1 MRTCEWHC
9 EESVP
14 SHQDIRFW
22 KIFWV
27 DATNSETISL
37 SYRDIAYG
45 PDAQSSRVED
55 SVESVLRWISTIS
68 RQNNCLLVFDNADC
82 GPDVLLKYMPRGNWG
97 NILITSR
104 NPNMRLNISPD
115 AWVEVQEME
124 EEDAISLLMK
134 TACLDT
140 SSQELKQVSGLIV
153 ARLCHLPL
161 AVDQAGAAIA
171 SGLCDINGYL
181 KMYSDC
187 RLSLMDHPSFKGA
200 SEYGRAVYATWDV
213 SFATLE
219 VQATEENHQSAH
231 AAITVLKIFAFLH
244 HENIGEEIFL
254 RAAEAS
260 GSGSVDGESN
270 YLDDQLL
277 KLNKEGQWDPMTFKE
292 GIQVLLGLSL
302 VKKGESGRVYF
313 VHPLVHAWSRD
324 RMAPEEQKLKCSS
337 ARGLLSKSITFE
349 MASEDY
355 AFRRTLL
362 AHIQANCQHGTEV
375 GIGKNYDGYE
385 YTKFALVQYEAGYW
399 KEAEELQ
406 VQVMETRKRTFGAEH
421 PDTLTSMNNLAS
433 TYMNQGRLKDAEEL
447 QVQVMETRNRMF
459 GAEHP
464 DTLTSMGN
472 LASTYRNQGKWKD
485 AEELEVQVMETRKRI
500 LGTEHPDT
508 LTSMSNLAS
517 TYWNQGRLKDAEE
530 LEVQVMKTRK
540 RILGAEHPDT
550 LTSMSHLASTYRK
563 QERWKD
569 AEELEAQVMETSL
582 RMLGAEHPD
591 TLTSM
596 SNLASTYW
604 NQGRWKDA
612 EELQVQVMETNLR
625 MLGAEHPSTLTS
637 MSNLASTYR
646 NQGRWKDA
654 EELQVQVMEASLR
667 MLGSEH
673 PDTLTSMSNLAST
686 YRNQGRWKDAEELQV
701 QVMETSLR
709 MLGAEHPDTL
719 TSMSNLAATYMNQGR
734 WKDAEELEVK
744 GMETSLRMLGAE
756 HPDTLASMN
765 NLAATYKNQ
774 GRWKDAEK
782 LQVQVMETSL
792 RTLGAE
798 HPDTLTSMSN
808 LASTYK
814 NQGRWKDAEKLQVQ
828 VMETSLRTLGAEHPD
843 TLTSMRSLAS
853 TYWNQKRSKDAVSA
867 PYISK

>member
-104 NPNMRLNISPD
+104 NPNMRLNVSPD

-213 SFATLE
+213 SFVTLE
-219 VQATEENHQSAH
+219 AQATEENSQSAN
-231 AAITVLKIFAFLH
+231 AAITVLKIFAFFH
-244 HENIGEEIFL
+244 HEKIGEEIFL
-254 RAAEAS
+254 RAAEATRS
-260 GSGSVDGESN
+260 GSIDGESN
-270 YLDDQLL
+270 CLDDQLL
-277 KLNKEGQWDPMTFKE
+277 KLNKGGQWDPMPFKE
-292 GIQVLLGLSL
+292 GIQVLLRLSL
-302 VKKGESGRVYF
+302 IKKGESGRVYF

-324 RMAPEEQKLKCSS
+324 RMAPEEQKFRCSS
-337 ARGLLSKSITFE
+337 ARGLLSQSITFK

-355 AFRRTLL
+355 TFRRTLL
-362 AHIQANCQHGTEV
+362 THIKANCQHGTEV
-375 GIGKNYDGYE
+375 GIGNNYDGYE

-399 KEAEELQ
+399 KEAEELE
-406 VQVMETRKRTFGAEH
+406 VQVMETRKRILGTAH

-433 TYMNQGRLKDAEEL
+433 TYRKQGRWKEAEEL
-447 QVQVMETRNRMF
+447 QV
-459 GAEHP
+459 
-464 DTLTSMGN
+464 
-472 LASTYRNQGKWKD
+472 
-485 AEELEVQVMETRKRI
+485 
-500 LGTEHPDT
+500 
-508 LTSMSNLAS
+508 
-517 TYWNQGRLKDAEE
+517 
-530 LEVQVMKTRK
+530 
-540 RILGAEHPDT
+540 
-550 LTSMSHLASTYRK
+550 
-563 QERWKD
+563 
-569 AEELEAQVMETSL
+569 QVMETSL

-591 TLTSM
+591 TLIGM
-596 SNLASTYW
+596 SNLACTYW
-604 NQGRWKDA
+604 K
-612 EELQVQVMETNLR
+612 
-625 MLGAEHPSTLTS
+625 
-637 MSNLASTYR
+637 
-646 NQGRWKDA
+646 
-654 EELQVQVMEASLR
+654 
-667 MLGSEH
+667 
-673 PDTLTSMSNLAST
+673 
-686 YRNQGRWKDAEELQV
+686 QGRWKDAEELQV

-719 TSMSNLAATYMNQGR
+719 TSMSNLAATYWNQGMWKDAEELEVQVMETRKRMLGAEHPDTLTSMSNLAYTYRNQGRWKDAEELEVQAMETRKRMLGAEHPETLTSISNLASIYRNQGKWKDAEELQVQVMETSLRMLGAEHPDTLTSMSNLASTYMNQGRWKDAEELEVKGMETSLRMLGAEHPDTLASISNLAATYMNQGR

-765 NLAATYKNQ
+765 NLAATYWKQ
-774 GRWKDAEK
+774 GRWKHAEK

>member
-37 SYRDIAYG
+37 SYRDIAHD

-55 SVESVLRWISTIS
+55 FVESVLRWISTIS
-68 RQNNCLLVFDNADC
+68 RQHNCLLVFDNADC
-82 GPDVLLKYMPRGNWG
+82 GPDVLPKYMPQGNWG

-104 NPNMRLNISPD
+104 NPNMRLNVSLD
-115 AWVEVQEME
+115 AWVEVQEMG

-134 TACLDT
+134 AACLDA
-140 SSQELKQVSGLIV
+140 SSKELRQALELIV
-153 ARLCHLPL
+153 TRLCHLPL

-187 RLSLMDHPSFKGA
+187 RLSLMDHPSFKRG

-219 VQATEENHQSAH
+219 VQATEENNQSAH
-231 AAITVLKIFAFLH
+231 AAITVIKIFAFLH

-324 RMAPEEQKLKCSS
+324 RMAPEEQKLRCNS

-375 GIGKNYDGYE
+375 GIGKNYDGDE

-406 VQVMETRKRTFGAEH
+406 VQVMETS
-421 PDTLTSMNNLAS
+421 L
-433 TYMNQGRLKDAEEL
+433 
-447 QVQVMETRNRMF
+447 RMF

-464 DTLTSMGN
+464 DTLTSIG
-472 LASTYRNQGKWKD
+472 
-485 AEELEVQVMETRKRI
+485 
-500 LGTEHPDT
+500 
-508 LTSMSNLAS
+508 
-517 TYWNQGRLKDAEE
+517 
-530 LEVQVMKTRK
+530 
-540 RILGAEHPDT
+540 
-550 LTSMSHLASTYRK
+550 
-563 QERWKD
+563 
-569 AEELEAQVMETSL
+569 
-582 RMLGAEHPD
+582 
-591 TLTSM
+591 
-596 SNLASTYW
+596 NLASTYW

-612 EELQVQVMETNLR
+612 EELQVQVMEMRKRILGAEHPDTLTSMSNLATTYMNQGRWKDAEELQVQVMETRKR

-637 MSNLASTYR
+637 MSNLASTYGNQGKWKDAEELQVKVMETSLRMLGAEHPSTLTSMGNLASTYR

-654 EELQVQVMEASLR
+654 EELQIQVMETSLR
-667 MLGSEH
+667 MLGAEH

-701 QVMETSLR
+701 QVMEMRKR
-709 MLGAEHPDTL
+709 MLGAEHPSTL
-719 TSMSNLAATYMNQGR
+719 TSMGNLATTYMNQGR
-734 WKDAEELEVK
+734 WKDAEELQVQV
-744 GMETSLRMLGAE
+744 METSLRMLGAE
-756 HPDTLASMN
+756 HPS
-765 NLAATYKNQ
+765 
-774 GRWKDAEK
+774 
-782 LQVQVMETSL
+782 
-792 RTLGAE
+792 
-798 HPDTLTSMSN
+798 TLT
-808 LASTYK
+808 
-814 NQGRWKDAEKLQVQ
+814 G
-828 VMETSLRTLGAEHPD
+828 
-843 TLTSMRSLAS
+843 
-853 TYWNQKRSKDAVSA
+853 
-867 PYISK
+867 